1 MDFDWSLLTGHSA
14 GLWLAEQCCGD
25 RGTRHSQSSE
35 TSPSGILTSSSS
47 PVHSSRLM
55 IQSWK
60 GRLGTMTWLK
70 CRRWGGALLT
80 PEVISRVESESVEK
94 ILISICL
101 LHLVG
106 MSCSQTDSLT
116 LSHCRIFPRWKTW
129 DLWWHAFLK
138 RFINIHPWDEKL
150 WGPDLGWGLLI
161 NSGQKVIWKV
171 WDYCGPPILSK
182 INLLFSRH
190 ILESRF
196 WRNFSGARHGIFSKG
211 QQTTKSIWM
220 RV

>member
-14 GLWLAEQCCGD
+14 GLWLADLCCGD
-25 RGTRHSQSSE
+25 RGTRHSRSSE

-70 CRRWGGALLT
+70 CHHWGGALLT

-106 MSCSQTDSLT
+106 MSCSQTYSWT
-116 LSHCRIFPRWKTW
+116 VPHSRIFLGWKTW
-129 DLWWHAFLK
+129 MWVSSFGLCLGGCPCKTGSSQPCNNAYLK
-138 RFINIHPWDEKL
+138 RSINIHPWDEKL
-150 WGPDLGWGLLI
+150 WGPDLGG
-161 NSGQKVIWKV
+161 
-171 WDYCGPPILSK
+171 
-182 INLLFSRH
+182 F
-190 ILESRF
+190 
-196 WRNFSGARHGIFSKG
+196 
-211 QQTTKSIWM
+211 
-220 RV
+220 